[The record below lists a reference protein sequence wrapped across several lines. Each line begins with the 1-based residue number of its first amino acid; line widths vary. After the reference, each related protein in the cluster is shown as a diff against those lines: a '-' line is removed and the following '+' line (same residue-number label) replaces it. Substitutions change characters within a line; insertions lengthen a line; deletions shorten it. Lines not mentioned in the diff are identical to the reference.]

1 MSKKGN
7 YLDNN
12 KMETFFRTI
21 KKAIWFSYKTP
32 KELMAAIDDHID
44 WYNKDRIQIEL
55 KGLSPLQYRKQAFKM
70 TA

>member
-1 MSKKGN
+1 
-7 YLDNN
+7 
-12 KMETFFRTI
+12 
-21 KKAIWFSYKTP
+21 
-32 KELMAAIDDHID
+32 MAAIDDHID